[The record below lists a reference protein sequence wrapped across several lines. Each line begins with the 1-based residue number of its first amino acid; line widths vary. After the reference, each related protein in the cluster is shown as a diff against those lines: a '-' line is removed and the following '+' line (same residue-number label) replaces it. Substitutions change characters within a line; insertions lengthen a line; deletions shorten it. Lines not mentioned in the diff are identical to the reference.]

1 MECEMC
7 GSKVDKLRK
16 IKVDG
21 AILSVCQKCERFGTP
36 VESLRVYEDPLP
48 KNQMSTNVQVKPV
61 IINRKV
67 NRKKGIDKDIESLEI
82 VPDYAEIIRLAREKT
97 GMSQDE
103 MADKLREKR
112 TVISA
117 IERGGI
123 KPDIKTARKIEN
135 LLKIKILEEF

>member
-7 GSKVDKLRK
+7 GARVDKLKK

-36 VESLRVYEDPLP
+36 VESMRVYDDRGS
-48 KNQMSTNVQVKPV
+48 KGSTQVNVPVKPV
-61 IINRKV
+61 IIQRKPNRTRNSEKE
-67 NRKKGIDKDIESLEI
+67 IESLEI
-82 VPDYAEIIRLAREKT
+82 VPEYAEVIRLAREKT

-112 TVISA
+112 TLISA

>member
-1 MECEMC
+1 MC
-7 GSKVDKLRK
+7 GSKFDKLKK

-21 AILSVCQKCERFGTP
+21 AILSVCPKCERFGTP
-36 VESLRVYEDPLP
+36 VESMRVYEDPIP
-48 KNQMSTNVQVKPV
+48 RKQMGTNVPVKSV

-67 NRKKGIDKDIESLEI
+67 TRKKGMDKDIESLEI
-82 VPDYAEIIRLAREKT
+82 VPDYAQIIRLAREKT

-135 LLKIKILEEF
+135 LLKVKILDEF